1 MFDLTSIIF
10 LCLTGI
16 FTGFCAGLFGI
27 GGGGIMVPLLALCFA
42 WLQFPEQHLLHYA
55 LGTSMAAIIP
65 TAVASIISH
74 QRHHAILWPIVF
86 KLSPGLLIG
95 TFAGA
100 AIASYLSTFV
110 LAIFFSI
117 FMAIVAKKMWNNNM
131 PKASRQLPSSSVIA
145 LTGGGIGCISALVA
159 IGGGTMTVPFLLWCN
174 VHLRNAI
181 ATSAAAGLP
190 IAITGATG
198 YAIHATSDLGNITL
212 GYIVWP
218 AVLSLAAGSVLTA
231 PLGAKLAH
239 KLPTEKL
246 KKYFA
251 IFLLFLS
258 VQMLMK
264 VVFTPS

>member
-65 TAVASIISH
+65 TAIASIISH
-74 QRHHAILWPIVF
+74 QKHHAILWPIVF

-100 AIASYLSTFV
+100 AIASFLSTFF

-117 FMAIVAKKMWNNNM
+117 FMAIVAWKMWSNVL
-131 PKASRQLPSSSVIA
+131 PKASRQLPSTSMIA
-145 LTGGGIGCISALVA
+145 LTGSGIGGISALVA

-174 VHLRNAI
+174 VRLQNAI

-190 IAITGATG
+190 IAITGAVG
-198 YAIHATSDLGNITL
+198 YAIHATSDLGNIAL
-212 GYIVWP
+212 GYVVWP
-218 AVLSLAAGSVLTA
+218 AVLSLAAGSVITA
-231 PLGAKLAH
+231 PLGARLAH

-251 IFLLFLS
+251 VFLLFLS
-258 VQMLMK
+258 VQMLVK
-264 VVFTPS
+264 IFW